1 MEDLEVVTRSTTG
14 ILLPEE
20 GLGTEKA
27 VREVRMNE
35 DIFME
40 RNNVTS
46 IVQSFPSCTSHILDR
61 EATSNAS

>member
-1 MEDLEVVTRSTTG
+1 MEDLEVVARSTTG

-27 VREVRMNE
+27 VWKVGMNE

-40 RNNVTS
+40 CNNVTS
-46 IVQSFPSCTSHILDR
+46 IIQSFPSCASHILDR
-61 EATSNAS
+61 EATSDAS